1 LDLLSPNA
9 LILSQIIT
17 LKFVNK
23 PRLTQFILVMVS
35 YLKMLTLS
43 RDLRKLVITLLD
55 LLLQLSDLWALRVKL
70 NRSWKPLVFLFYLV
84 SMELKATLKFYY
96 QSPNAS
102 VSPFYLKPVLE
113 EVVKECVSFK
123 LKLTS
128 LRH

>member
-1 LDLLSPNA
+1 
-9 LILSQIIT
+9 
-17 LKFVNK
+17 
-23 PRLTQFILVMVS
+23 MVS